1 MKFLKQLAA
10 HIKDKN
16 YDLRSLSIILP
27 SERATKYLA
36 EALLAEYGK
45 PIFSPEITTIDR
57 WVKKH
62 SKPIIDNTRLLIRL
76 FEMYRETDEG
86 RFETFEE
93 FTTWGSMLLSDFDD
107 IDRYMLDYTQVFKNL
122 KAIKELESWKIDE
135 EKLSASQKKFMEF
148 WERIPNYYDKL
159 HQKISEKGFVTAGLA
174 YRQLAENPEVL
185 FKKNENQ
192 FFIFA
197 GFNALSLAELTIIK
211 KLIRRNRAEYIINAD
226 KYYLENPIH
235 EAGAF
240 LRKNIDFLEIKNPLF
255 ITDNLNNKELNI
267 QVVECAQHTGQ
278 VKVAATELEKL
289 SQDEVNETLV
299 LLSDESLIGAMVKNI
314 PASIGKAN
322 VTLGLPL
329 SQTPIKSWV
338 ELIFDI
344 QENKIRFKTEAFYFK
359 DLQRSINN
367 VLILSSLDAKE
378 KNQLVKLEQET
389 IRKNKIFQRVDSL
402 NIGQKAE
409 IMLQS
414 LSINWKNDWKL
425 AMSQIRKLN
434 NILLESLSQNAEFE
448 RNIVLIFD
456 DALLE
461 FQQIIEEGIPEMNL
475 RSFKSL
481 FYQHWNGKNMAFHGN
496 PTNGLQIMG
505 LLETRLMDFER
516 IFILGFNEGKL
527 PGTNPVR
534 TIIPMDLRYGLGL
547 PSTRDK
553 QGIFAHHFYRLLHHC
568 KNAWITYTTAAEQ
581 IGSNE
586 SSRYLLQL
594 KLELAK
600 INQNVKISNQFYTVP
615 FPEFNELPS
624 NVVDKKPEII
634 ARLDSF
640 FERAISASA
649 LNKYLSCPLD
659 FYYRYLVEFG
669 EEKSVEEGV
678 ESNTF
683 GSFIHKTLEVL
694 FKPFAQRDEDGDYV
708 TPSPPPIS
716 TSDIDKMLNDFNPIL
731 YSQFLEFFGG
741 DESLFKNGKNL
752 LSYEMAME
760 ITKNVLI
767 KEKEFI
773 SNTTELVY
781 IEQVEAAMNTELEV
795 NVNGE
800 LKRIKFKG
808 YIDRIDRIGDKF
820 RVIDYKSGKVKDE
833 DVKFKVLEEG
843 LKQSF
848 KKTKHAL
855 QLTLY
860 CLFFKEKYN
869 CFPDQAII
877 MSLVKSDKLFVLNY
891 EEEIEGMTLVFKDL
905 VEELLNEIYNLDIH
919 FEHDSDAKYC
929 GYCT

>member
-1 MKFLKQLAA
+1 MKFLQQLAA
-10 HIKDKN
+10 HIKSKN
-16 YDLRSLSIILP
+16 YDLRSLTVILP

-36 EALLAEYGK
+36 EALLEEYGK

-93 FTTWGSMLLSDFDD
+93 FMTWGSMLLSDFDD

-135 EKLSASQKKFMEF
+135 EKFSPSQKKFMEF
-148 WERIPNYYDKL
+148 WERIPKYYGNL

-174 YRQLAENPEVL
+174 YRQLAENPEPL
-185 FKKNENQ
+185 FEKNENQ

-197 GFNALSLAELTIIK
+197 GFNALSLSELTVIK
-211 KLIRRNRAEYIINAD
+211 KLLRRNRAEFIINAD

-235 EAGAF
+235 EAGSF
-240 LRKNIDFLEIKNPLF
+240 LRKNLEFLEIKDPLF
-255 ITDNLNNKELNI
+255 ISDDLSHKDLNI
-267 QVVECAQHTGQ
+267 QVIECAQHTGQ

-289 SQDEVNETLV
+289 PQHEINETLV

-314 PASIGKAN
+314 PASVGKAN
-322 VTLGLPL
+322 ITLGLPL

-344 QENKIRFKTEAFYFK
+344 QENKIRFKTDAIYFK

-367 VLILSSLDAKE
+367 VLILASLDEKE
-378 KNQLVKLEQET
+378 KNQLIKLEQET

-402 NIGQKAE
+402 QVGKRAD
-409 IMLQS
+409 S
-414 LSINWKNDWKL
+414 LFQTLTTNWKNDWKL
-425 AMSQIRKLN
+425 AMAQIRKLN
-434 NILLESLSQNAEFE
+434 SILLESFNPTSEFE
-448 RNIVLIFD
+448 RNILLIFD
-456 DALLE
+456 DSLLE
-461 FQQIIEEGIPEMNL
+461 FQRIIEEGIPEMNL

-481 FYQHWNGKNMAFHGN
+481 FYQHWNRKNMAFHGN

-505 LLETRLMDFER
+505 LLETRLMDFKR

-553 QGIFAHHFYRLLHHC
+553 QGIFAHHFYRLMHNC
-568 KNAWITYTTAAEQ
+568 ENMWITYTTAAEQ

-586 SSRYLLQL
+586 ASRYLLQL

-600 INQNVKISNQFYTVP
+600 INQNVKILNQFYTVP
-615 FPEFNELPS
+615 FPELTELPS

-634 ARLDSF
+634 ERLDSF
-640 FERAISASA
+640 FERSISASA
-649 LNKYLSCPLD
+649 LNKYLTCPLD

-683 GSFIHKTLEVL
+683 GSFIHKTLELL
-694 FKPFAQRDEDGDYV
+694 FQPYAQRDQDGNYI
-708 TPSPPPIS
+708 SPPPPNILPA
-716 TSDIDKMLNDFNPIL
+716 DIDKMLDDYMPIL
-731 YSQFLEFFGG
+731 HNQFLEFFGG
-741 DESLFKNGKNL
+741 DELLFKNGKNL
-752 LSYEMAME
+752 LSYEMAIE
-760 ITKNVLI
+760 ITKKVLL
-767 KEKEFI
+767 KEKEFLA
-773 SNTTELVY
+773 STSELVY
-781 IEQVEAAMNTELEV
+781 IEQVEASMSTELDV

-800 LKRIKFKG
+800 KKRIKFKG
-808 YIDRIDRIGDKF
+808 YIDRIDRVGDKY
-820 RVIDYKSGKVKDE
+820 RVIDYKSGKVKDD
-833 DVKFKVLEEG
+833 DVQFNLLEEG

-848 KKTKHAL
+848 IKTKHAL

-891 EEEIEGMTLVFKDL
+891 EKDIEGMTIVFNEL

-919 FEHDSDAKYC
+919 FEHNPDANYC
-929 GYCT
+929 GYCA

>member
-36 EALLAEYGK
+36 EALLVEYGK

-185 FKKNENQ
+185 FKKNESQ

-255 ITDNLNNKELNI
+255 ITDELNNKELNI
-267 QVVECAQHTGQ
+267 HVVECAQHTGQ

-402 NIGQKAE
+402 NIGQKAA

-461 FQQIIEEGIPEMNL
+461 FQRIIEEGIPEMNL

-516 IFILGFNEGKL
+516 IFIIGFNEGKL

-568 KNAWITYTTAAEQ
+568 KNAWFTYTTAAEQ

-615 FPEFNELPS
+615 FPELNELPS

-634 ARLDSF
+634 ERLDSF
-640 FERAISASA
+640 FERSISASA

-683 GSFIHKTLEVL
+683 GSFIHKTLELL
-694 FKPFAQRDEDGDYV
+694 FKPFAQRDEEGNYV
-708 TPSPPPIS
+708 KPSPPPIS
-716 TSDIDKMLNDFNPIL
+716 TSDIDKMLNDFKPIL
-731 YSQFLEFFGG
+731 YNQFLEFFGG

-767 KEKEFI
+767 KEKEFL

-795 NVNGE
+795 PVNGE
-800 LKRIKFKG
+800 MKRIKFKG

-919 FEHDSDAKYC
+919 FEHDSEAKYC
-929 GYCT
+929 GYCA

>member
-148 WERIPNYYDKL
+148 WERIPIYYDKL

-174 YRQLAENPEVL
+174 YRHLAENPEVL
-185 FKKNENQ
+185 FKKNESQ

-255 ITDNLNNKELNI
+255 ITDDLNNKELNI
-267 QVVECAQHTGQ
+267 HVVECAQHTGQ

-461 FQQIIEEGIPEMNL
+461 FQRIIEEGIPEMNL

-516 IFILGFNEGKL
+516 IFIIGFNEGKL

-534 TIIPMDLRYGLGL
+534 TIIPMDLRFGLGL

-568 KNAWITYTTAAEQ
+568 KNAWFTYTTAAEQ

-615 FPEFNELPS
+615 FPELNELPS

-634 ARLDSF
+634 ERLDSF
-640 FERAISASA
+640 FERSISASA

-683 GSFIHKTLEVL
+683 GSFIHKTLELL
-694 FKPFAQRDEDGDYV
+694 FKPFAQRDEEGNYV
-708 TPSPPPIS
+708 KPSPPPIS
-716 TSDIDKMLNDFNPIL
+716 TSDIDKMLNDFKPIL
-731 YSQFLEFFGG
+731 YNQFLEFFGG

-767 KEKEFI
+767 KEKEFL

-795 NVNGE
+795 CVNGE
-800 LKRIKFKG
+800 MKRIKFKG

-919 FEHDSDAKYC
+919 FEHDSEAKYC
-929 GYCT
+929 GYCA

>member
-185 FKKNENQ
+185 FKKNESQ

-226 KYYLENPIH
+226 KYYLENTIH

-255 ITDNLNNKELNI
+255 ITDDLNNKELNI
-267 QVVECAQHTGQ
+267 HVVECAQHTGQ

-402 NIGQKAE
+402 NIGQKAD

-434 NILLESLSQNAEFE
+434 NILLESLGQNAEFE

-461 FQQIIEEGIPEMNL
+461 FQRIIEEGIPEMNL

-516 IFILGFNEGKL
+516 IFIIGFNEGKL

-568 KNAWITYTTAAEQ
+568 KNAWFTYTTAAEQ

-615 FPEFNELPS
+615 FPELNELPS

-634 ARLDSF
+634 ERLDSF
-640 FERAISASA
+640 FERSISASA

-683 GSFIHKTLEVL
+683 GSFIHKTLELL
-694 FKPFAQRDEDGDYV
+694 FKPFAQRDEEGNYV
-708 TPSPPPIS
+708 KPSPPPIS
-716 TSDIDKMLNDFNPIL
+716 TSDIDKMLNDFKPIL
-731 YSQFLEFFGG
+731 YNQFLEFFGG

-767 KEKEFI
+767 KEKEFL

-795 NVNGE
+795 CVNGE
-800 LKRIKFKG
+800 MKRIKFKG

-919 FEHDSDAKYC
+919 FEHDSEAKYC
-929 GYCT
+929 GYCA

>member
-1 MKFLKQLAA
+1 MKFLKHLAT

-16 YDLRSLSIILP
+16 YDLRSLTIILP

-36 EALLAEYGK
+36 EALLEEYGK

-107 IDRYMLDYTQVFKNL
+107 IDRYMLDYAQVFKNL

-135 EKLSASQKKFMEF
+135 EKFSASQKKFMEF
-148 WERIPNYYDKL
+148 WERIPTYYDNL
-159 HQKISEKGFVTAGLA
+159 HQKIAEKGFVTAGLA
-174 YRQLAENPEVL
+174 YRQLAENPEPL
-185 FKKNENQ
+185 FEKNKNQ

-240 LRKNIDFLEIKNPLF
+240 LRKNVGFLEINEPLF
-255 ITDNLNNKELNI
+255 ISDELKHKELDI

-314 PASIGKAN
+314 PASVGKAN

-367 VLILSSLDAKE
+367 VLILSALDEKE

-402 NIGQKAE
+402 QIGPRADILMQA
-409 IMLQS
+409 
-414 LSINWKNDWKL
+414 LSTNWKNDWKL
-425 AMSQIRKLN
+425 AMTQIRKLN
-434 NILLESLSQNAEFE
+434 SILLESLNKNAEFE

-461 FQQIIEEGIPEMNL
+461 FQRIIEEGIPEMNL

-481 FYQHWNGKNMAFHGN
+481 FYQHWNRKNMAFHGN

-516 IFILGFNEGKL
+516 VFILGFNEGKL

-568 KNAWITYTTAAEQ
+568 KNLWITYTTAAEQ

-586 SSRYLLQL
+586 ASRYLLQL

-600 INQNVKISNQFYTVP
+600 INKTVKISNQFYTVP
-615 FPEFNELPS
+615 FPELTELPS
-624 NVVDKKPEII
+624 NIVDKKPEII
-634 ARLDSF
+634 ERLDSF
-640 FERAISASA
+640 FERSISASA
-649 LNKYLSCPLD
+649 LNKYLTCPLD

-683 GSFIHKTLEVL
+683 GSFIHKTLELL
-694 FKPFAQRDEDGDYV
+694 FKPFAQRDEDGNYV
-708 TPSPPPIS
+708 TPPPPPIS
-716 TSDIDKMLNDFNPIL
+716 TSHIDKMLIDYKTIL
-731 YSQFLEFFGG
+731 HNQFLEFFGG

-767 KEKEFI
+767 KEKDFL
-773 SNTTELVY
+773 STTTELVY

-800 LKRIKFKG
+800 VKRLKFKG
-808 YIDRIDRIGDKF
+808 YIDRIDRIGDKY
-820 RVIDYKSGKVKDE
+820 RVIDYKSGKVKDD
-833 DVKFKVLEEG
+833 DVKFNLLEDG

-891 EEEIEGMTLVFKDL
+891 DKDIEGMTQVFKDL

-929 GYCT
+929 GYCA

>member
-1 MKFLKQLAA
+1 MKFLQQLARQ
-10 HIKDKN
+10 IKSKK
-16 YDLRSLSIILP
+16 YDLRSLTIILP

-36 EALLAEYGK
+36 EALLAEFGK

-62 SKPIIDNTRLLIRL
+62 SQPIIDNTRLLIRL

-93 FTTWGSMLLSDFDD
+93 FTAWGSMLLSDFDD

-135 EKLSASQKKFMEF
+135 EKFSASQKKFMEF

-159 HQKISEKGFVTAGLA
+159 HEKIRANGFVTAGLA
-174 YRQLAENPEVL
+174 YRQLAENPEPL

-211 KLIRRNRAEYIINAD
+211 KLIRANKAEYIINAD
-226 KYYLENPIH
+226 TYYLENPIH

-240 LRKNIDFLEIKNPLF
+240 LRKNLDFLEIKEPLF
-255 ITDNLNNKELNI
+255 ISDELKHKEIDI
-267 QVVECAQHTGQ
+267 QVIECAQHTGQ

-289 SQDEVNETLV
+289 SEDEINETLV

-314 PASIGKAN
+314 PANVGKAN

-367 VLILSSLDAKE
+367 VLILSALDEKE
-378 KNQLVKLEQET
+378 KNQLIQLEQET

-402 NIGQKAE
+402 QIGPRADKL
-409 IMLQS
+409 MLT
-414 LSINWKNDWKL
+414 LTTNWRNDWKL
-425 AMSQIRKLN
+425 AMTQIRKLN
-434 NILLESLSQNAEFE
+434 SILLESLNQKAEFE

-461 FQQIIEEGIPEMNL
+461 FQRIIEEGIPDMNL

-481 FYQHWNGKNMAFHGN
+481 FYQHWNRKNMAFHGN

-516 IFILGFNEGKL
+516 VFILGFNEGKL

-568 KNAWITYTTAAEQ
+568 RNIWITYTTAAEQ

-586 SSRYLLQL
+586 ASRYLLQL

-600 INQNVKISNQFYTVP
+600 VNPNLKITNQFYTVP
-615 FPEFNELPS
+615 FPELTELPS

-634 ARLDSF
+634 ERLDYF
-640 FERAISASA
+640 FERSISASA

-683 GSFIHKTLEVL
+683 GSFIHKTLELL
-694 FKPFAQRDEDGDYV
+694 FKPFAQRDEEGNYV
-708 TPSPPPIS
+708 TPPPPPIS
-716 TSDIDKMLNDFNPIL
+716 TSHIDKMIRDYKSIL
-731 YSQFLEFFGG
+731 HNQFLDFFGG

-767 KEKEFI
+767 KEKEFL
-773 SNTTELVY
+773 SNTSEPVF
-781 IEQVEAAMNTELEV
+781 IEQVEAAMKTEIEV
-795 NVNGE
+795 NVNGQ
-800 LKRIKFKG
+800 LKKIKFKG
-808 YIDRIDRIGDKF
+808 YIDRIDRIGDKY
-820 RVIDYKSGKVKDE
+820 RVIDYKSGKVNDD
-833 DVKFKVLEEG
+833 DVKFNLLEDG

-877 MSLVKSDKLFVLNY
+877 MSLVKSDKLFVLSY
-891 EEEIEGMTLVFKDL
+891 EKEIEGMTHVFKDL

-929 GYCT
+929 GYCA

>member
-185 FKKNENQ
+185 FKKNESQ

-255 ITDNLNNKELNI
+255 ITDDLNNKELNI
-267 QVVECAQHTGQ
+267 HVVECAQHTGQ

-402 NIGQKAE
+402 NIGQKAD

-461 FQQIIEEGIPEMNL
+461 FQRIIEEGIPEMNL

-516 IFILGFNEGKL
+516 IFIIGFNEGKL

-568 KNAWITYTTAAEQ
+568 KNAWFTYTTAAEQ

-615 FPEFNELPS
+615 FPELNELPS

-634 ARLDSF
+634 ERLDSF
-640 FERAISASA
+640 FERSISASA

-683 GSFIHKTLEVL
+683 GSFIHKTLELL
-694 FKPFAQRDEDGDYV
+694 FKPFAQRDEEGNYV
-708 TPSPPPIS
+708 KPSPPPIS
-716 TSDIDKMLNDFNPIL
+716 TSDIDKMLNDFKPIL
-731 YSQFLEFFGG
+731 YNQFLEFFGG

-767 KEKEFI
+767 KEKEFL

-781 IEQVEAAMNTELEV
+781 IEQVEGAMNTELEV
-795 NVNGE
+795 PVNGE
-800 LKRIKFKG
+800 MKRIKFKG

-833 DVKFKVLEEG
+833 DVKFKVLEDG

-919 FEHDSDAKYC
+919 FEHDSEAKYC
-929 GYCT
+929 GYCA